1 MTNKMQLSSA
11 AQLGMPIT
19 NQNHQ
24 VMISNIGHFAT
35 NVNFHHVRIPVNL
48 TTIINT
54 PKAALQKIKAQN
66 RNVYT
71 TTIAELKKTVGF
83 NQSNSLSEAIA
94 HQSFNT
100 TKDIATIAYS
110 ELDILQR
117 QLKSTTATLPSATT
131 GRQERQLG
139 LIFGIAG
146 TLYSLFN
153 YINTPEY
160 NEQTKRNKQ
169 SIKA

>member
-1 MTNKMQLSSA
+1 MKMVTTLCLYSMMQLSSA

-24 VMISNIGHFAT
+24 VIFSNIRHFDT

-83 NQSNSLSEAIA
+83 NQSDSLSEAIA

-100 TKDIATIAYS
+100 V
-110 ELDILQR
+110 
-117 QLKSTTATLPSATT
+117 
-131 GRQERQLG
+131 
-139 LIFGIAG
+139 
-146 TLYSLFN
+146 
-153 YINTPEY
+153 
-160 NEQTKRNKQ
+160 
-169 SIKA
+169 